1 MSVALLRQWSIQKY
15 SRRDLQGVGVHAFN
29 GKATSWLCKAVENS
43 AARCLHCDLAAAID
57 SRAER
62 SAAAT
67 WSAAKDPTLRS
78 SAPRVDCS
86 SARKARSASRCL
98 ARSGSGR

>member
-1 MSVALLRQWSIQKY
+1 VSVALLRQWSIQKY
-15 SRRDLQGVGVHAFN
+15 SRRDLRGVGVHAFN
-29 GKATSWLCKAVENS
+29 GKATSWLCNVVENS
-43 AARCLHCDLAAAID
+43 AARCLHCDLAAID
-57 SRAER
+57 SGAER
-62 SAAAT
+62 SATAT

-78 SAPRVDCS
+78 RAPRVDCS